1 MEDRQEIDF
10 RRILTEIE
18 AVDDPV
24 RIFEWVRDIPY
35 GVIDSRDPADVYA
48 RHRGTCS
55 GKHLLLAQLLEHMG
69 MEVRHVIAFHRYSE
83 LPMETEYPKNLREL
97 LGAGDGIPDYHNYL
111 EARAGGLWL
120 LIDATFD
127 SPLRDF
133 FIVNDWDGESG
144 TELSVRPIE
153 TRRTTDPVSDKEA
166 LLVGLS
172 AEVRRTRRRFLREFS
187 DWLESL
193 RGERTPI

>member
-1 MEDRQEIDF
+1 MEDRQEIDS

-97 LGAGDGIPDYHNYL
+97 LDSGDGVPSQY
-111 EARAGGLWL
+111 
-120 LIDATFD
+120 
-127 SPLRDF
+127 P
-133 FIVNDWDGESG
+133 
-144 TELSVRPIE
+144 TENGIYSNKFHKRSNGSK
-153 TRRTTDPVSDKEA
+153 DPFHSQF
-166 LLVGLS
+166 S
-172 AEVRRTRRRFLREFS
+172 A
-187 DWLESL
+187 
-193 RGERTPI
+193 